1 MLEVVALGGL
11 GEFGMNML
19 ALTWGETTIV
29 VDAGVMF
36 PDPELLGV
44 DRIIPDLTYLQQKGR
59 AAALVLTHGHED
71 HIGGVPHVLAL
82 VDGPIYGTPL
92 TLAMVEPKLEEHG
105 IDGRELIAVKPHD
118 RVTVGPFEIEFI
130 RVTHSI
136 PDCVALAIHTPAG
149 VIVHTGDFKIDQTP
163 LDGEHFDVHRFAQL
177 GSEGVLALFADST
190 NIDRRGFTGSE
201 REVVDA
207 FEEVFTSA
215 PGKLIVAAFASSI
228 YRMQIL
234 VDLAAQFD
242 RKVAFIG
249 RGMIRNSEIAQRLGY
264 LRIPAG
270 VQIRDSQVGDYPA
283 QDVLCLSTG
292 SQGEPM
298 SALSRIAID
307 DHRHVKVGPDDT
319 VVLSARSIPGNE
331 KAIGRVINHLAR
343 RGAEVI
349 YEGIKHVHVS
359 GHGSEEELKLM
370 LSLVKPRFFIPV
382 HGEYRQLSQ
391 HGRVA
396 ARVFEGRD
404 PRPEILLA
412 ENGDILQFDV
422 DGARIAG
429 KAPVGRILIDDT
441 RTGEVGDEVLRDRR
455 HLAEDGL
462 VVPVVAINKQ
472 TGMLE
477 GVPDIITRGFVME
490 NSAGA
495 ARGRRAPAGRGRR
508 SGQPRGAHR
517 SGADQGEAARRAAP
531 LLSETFGTTAVRA
544 ARHHGDL
551 TREWIDGFAP
561 GQRIRRRGAVRGRA
575 ASGSSRSP
583 ATSRATRSGSSA
595 PARMPTPPTSPGGS
609 ARSSPSCRFSCSATR
624 PTSVRRRW

>member
-1 MLEVVALGGL
+1 MLEIVALGGL

-59 AAALVLTHGHED
+59 VAALVLTHGHED
-71 HIGGVPHVLAL
+71 HIGGVAHAVPL
-82 VDGPIYGTPL
+82 VDGPVYGTPL
-92 TLAMVEPKLEEHG
+92 TLALVAPKLEEHG
-105 IDGRELIAVKPHD
+105 IEGTQLVPVRPRE
-118 RVTVGPFEIEFI
+118 RVAVGPFSIEFI

-163 LDGEHFDVHRFAQL
+163 IDGEHFDIHRFAAL
-177 GSEGVLALFADST
+177 GAEGVLALFADST

-201 REVVDA
+201 LEVVEA
-207 FEEVFTSA
+207 FEEIFSSA
-215 PGKLIVAAFASSI
+215 RGKLIVAAFASSI

-242 RKVAFIG
+242 RKIAFVG
-249 RGMIRNSEIAQRLGY
+249 RGMMQNSEIALRLGH

-270 VQIRDSQVGDYPA
+270 MQIRDSEVGSYPA

-292 SQGEPM
+292 TQGEPA

-307 DHRHVKVGPDDT
+307 DHRHVKLGEDDT
-319 VVLSARSIPGNE
+319 VVISARSIPGNE

-343 RGAEVI
+343 RGADVI
-349 YEGIKHVHVS
+349 HEGIKHVHVS

-391 HGRVA
+391 HARVA
-396 ARVFEGRD
+396 KRVFAGAH
-404 PRPEILLA
+404 PAPEILLA
-412 ENGDILQFDV
+412 ENGDVIVFDAA
-422 DGARIAG
+422 GGRIAS
-429 KAPVGRILIDDT
+429 KATVGRVLIDDT

-472 TGMLE
+472 TGALE

-490 NSAGA
+490 DSQALLADGA
-495 ARGRRAPAGRGRR
+495 RLLSDVVAQASIEERTDQGLIKEKLRVELRRFFRKRSGRRPFVL
-508 SGQPRGAHR
+508 PVIM
-517 SGADQGEAARRAAP
+517 E
-531 LLSETFGTTAVRA
+531 
-544 ARHHGDL
+544 
-551 TREWIDGFAP
+551 I
-561 GQRIRRRGAVRGRA
+561 
-575 ASGSSRSP
+575 
-583 ATSRATRSGSSA
+583 
-595 PARMPTPPTSPGGS
+595 
-609 ARSSPSCRFSCSATR
+609 
-624 PTSVRRRW
+624 